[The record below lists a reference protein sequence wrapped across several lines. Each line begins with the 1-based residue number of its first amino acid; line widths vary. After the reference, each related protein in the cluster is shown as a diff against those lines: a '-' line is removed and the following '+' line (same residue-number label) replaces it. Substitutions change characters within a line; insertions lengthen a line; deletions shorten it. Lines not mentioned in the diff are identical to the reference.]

1 MCIVCLAL
9 YSLRPRERTAS
20 EGPPKR
26 GRRSFRASAEVPGGV
41 RDDGAGGGERAPKSA
56 AAAQQLAEAAP
67 LPRAGYGSMIIR
79 ASLGPRPGGWV
90 AATLLFERPKS
101 V

>member
-41 RDDGAGGGERAPKSA
+41 RDDGAGGGERAPESA
-56 AAAQQLAEAAP
+56 AGADDAAKPRRSRAKGAE
-67 LPRAGYGSMIIR
+67 RKR
-79 ASLGPRPGGWV
+79 Q
-90 AATLLFERPKS
+90 
-101 V
+101 